1 MRRVQR
7 QQCHGRTRGRTFEK
21 SGGWAA
27 SVVSQCGHMET
38 LAAPV
43 SEPPSRGED
52 GEADQMEDVCADAG
66 GSIGGEEVCQV
77 LGNGDEERTALSNT
91 IGQLL
96 ELAPHVDDTAA
107 VVPPEPPDL
116 SPGLS
121 HKVNGAVVRR
131 VSYPAAGKHALRQ
144 QARRRRRNTS
154 IAAGNSPP
162 ITRVTMKTVA
172 ATSPNPTSQSLQPLV
187 TTIPTSTTT
196 TTTTTASTIAATITT
211 TTTTLAITT
220 TTVTVTGSL
229 SPTLTYTTVKSP
241 SNILATT
248 PSPPMCRTSSKMSH
262 SPNQFSGT
270 RLSSKACSSSNLHP
284 VLGTRVSS
292 RIANNAATSG
302 SHQHNPGSSVLM
314 GMPQTGAYSNSLS
327 SGTQAS
333 RVVRVPVSQ
342 SSPSARDASSPS
354 MTTMQTYLAAI
365 PGFKPR
371 KRSQRKLSAAAQLA
385 QTKEGNVD
393 LETPDSIL
401 AGINLRAVLNKHTFA
416 SLPPAYQHRLIQL
429 LPLVDQAVGP
439 DDTLK
444 LVPTGLNNEF
454 FGRACESWR
463 CRLGEGE
470 FTHDNQVKLK
480 VEAEK
485 ERTKLDPWKVA
496 HFEPLW
502 GVKQPWC
509 GTDGGEGS
517 VSSPSS
523 PSGDTYPASPP
534 DLSRASPV
542 FTSNFTPAHIEQL
555 TKVVQHIANRDQR
568 RAERRAAKKALR
580 EKKYVELASCSLD
593 SKNSLYTPSSSPVH
607 PCSSSVLPCSSPARP
622 CLSGVLPCSPA
633 VLPCSSALL
642 PCSSA
647 VLPCSPSVLQHSP
660 SPVLSCSSSVLPS
673 SSSLQSCTSSV
684 LPTSLCVVSTSLTVT
699 PSSLSLMPNRNSLST
714 VTSGNHTVF
723 PVSDKLAL
731 SSSIMPLDPSGFTKD
746 GLKRKDALSV
756 PTSLPTKKLCVSSSD
771 LPNFYVTKQGS
782 STHQSQRLTGHI
794 STVSDISRSRVT
806 ITPVMGSV
814 RPVLSGAKVLNSPV
828 ISQAKPGSSGKPA
841 AMVMVNSSSP
851 STTGQLPTSPA
862 SRTSPGMIVSPSM
875 ASSPSRLSPVVQVVS
890 PSLPVALS
898 PSPPVSR
905 TVMVAG
911 HARSVEV
918 SSCTTSIGQGQ
929 RAIAQTLPSSSSTSV
944 ASKIKTVRTLPQGMT
959 GSGTMTVKL
968 TKSRTPGGI
977 NIQRSYEIV
986 QAVIANSPNRDQLQA
1001 QLKSPASLLAEVKPS
1016 ASSPGI
1022 TTAVVVSNSNNIIS
1036 NNNSHLVVQ
1045 ATPQLQT
1052 ITVVKNVATSSSSSS
1067 SNSIVSPVTGAQLLT
1082 GSSRTGRP
1090 VAISVGGTS
1099 ASVVQAQGG
1108 AAAAAAATAT
1118 GGTVVLRQMVTPHLA
1133 TSQVSASS
1141 ASRTSAYLLDKTPFL
1156 ACGGGAIRDN
1166 SALTNIAEA
1175 SVIVSGQS
1183 ALNNNVV
1190 SCGGIGSVGSD
1201 SNIVGNSREN
1211 FGLNGHGGDSGTT
1224 MVVVSQSTG
1233 GTNNN
1238 SRVMVLHPGNG
1249 GPLLL
1254 SIPSES
1260 QPARTQSLPLGPP
1273 SLPTT
1278 AISPSPV
1285 SPLGVGASNSHS
1297 TSDLTSVP
1305 TSAVCLSNSR
1315 PLVLQSDGC
1324 EGSMAPPAV
1333 SPRPITILRPS
1344 TTGKSIVVRMPV
1356 SSVQVVRLGS
1366 LSSLNCDYGGN
1377 SDNNQQQHPPRAAS
1391 APPNKSGVMV
1401 ALSPRPSS
1409 VGPRIVVQ
1417 TSSAQGSPT
1426 TILTSAG
1433 RHFLSEGDPSSGV
1446 NSCDSDQ
1453 LVTTRAGASRPI
1465 ENLSDSSN
1473 STQSTDHTPVAS
1485 ASNASVHSIMNG
1497 MGSFGQSGAMSV
1509 NSSIANLSQNMTS
1522 GPTVMSQSQPHQHQQ
1537 PVPQTPLS
1545 QHPSMNMRPNMR
1557 MMMNSMQHMNN
1568 MQPMNSVQSLNNM
1581 HQIAPSAGINGMAAV
1596 MPPMNQGVN
1605 MMLPQGKSDTSEDGC
1620 PCNMKA
1626 MIICMKCGAF
1636 CHHDCIGPAR
1646 LCVACLIR

>member
-1 MRRVQR
+1 
-7 QQCHGRTRGRTFEK
+7 
-21 SGGWAA
+21 
-27 SVVSQCGHMET
+27 
-38 LAAPV
+38 
-43 SEPPSRGED
+43 
-52 GEADQMEDVCADAG
+52 
-66 GSIGGEEVCQV
+66 
-77 LGNGDEERTALSNT
+77 
-91 IGQLL
+91 
-96 ELAPHVDDTAA
+96 
-107 VVPPEPPDL
+107 
-116 SPGLS
+116 
-121 HKVNGAVVRR
+121 
-131 VSYPAAGKHALRQ
+131 
-144 QARRRRRNTS
+144 
-154 IAAGNSPP
+154 
-162 ITRVTMKTVA
+162 
-172 ATSPNPTSQSLQPLV
+172 
-187 TTIPTSTTT
+187 
-196 TTTTTASTIAATITT
+196 
-211 TTTTLAITT
+211 
-220 TTVTVTGSL
+220 
-229 SPTLTYTTVKSP
+229 
-241 SNILATT
+241 
-248 PSPPMCRTSSKMSH
+248 MSH

-1133 TSQVSASS
+1133 TSQ
-1141 ASRTSAYLLDKTPFL
+1141 
-1156 ACGGGAIRDN
+1156 
-1166 SALTNIAEA
+1166 
-1175 SVIVSGQS
+1175 
-1183 ALNNNVV
+1183 
-1190 SCGGIGSVGSD
+1190 
-1201 SNIVGNSREN
+1201 
-1211 FGLNGHGGDSGTT
+1211 
-1224 MVVVSQSTG
+1224 
-1233 GTNNN
+1233 
-1238 SRVMVLHPGNG
+1238 
-1249 GPLLL
+1249 
-1254 SIPSES
+1254 
-1260 QPARTQSLPLGPP
+1260 
-1273 SLPTT
+1273 
-1278 AISPSPV
+1278 
-1285 SPLGVGASNSHS
+1285 
-1297 TSDLTSVP
+1297 
-1305 TSAVCLSNSR
+1305 
-1315 PLVLQSDGC
+1315 SDGC